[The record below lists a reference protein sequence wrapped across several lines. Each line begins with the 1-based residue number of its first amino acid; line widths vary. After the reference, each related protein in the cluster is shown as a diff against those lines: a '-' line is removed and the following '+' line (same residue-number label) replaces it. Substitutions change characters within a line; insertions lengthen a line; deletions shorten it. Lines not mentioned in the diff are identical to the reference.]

1 MSDLGAREVGQ
12 LGGSVRGKG
21 EHEGDRAATGRMEG
35 MERVTWAGSGG
46 ADEMKPHPEEP
57 VGPSRGS
64 CSPPCSFWGVH
75 DLNPSMGDVIRLAK
89 DEYGHDR
96 KMDLKKVRVETGSDL
111 LLQLLLCPE

>member
-1 MSDLGAREVGQ
+1 MGQEKWGSWEALSEEEESMRGPGGNREDG
-12 LGGSVRGKG
+12 
-21 EHEGDRAATGRMEG
+21 G